1 MPAIRPHGLARV
13 LFWLAP
19 RLRDPG
25 WIAFALNRLTGAIL
39 VVYLLAHYA
48 GQAMLERALSRLAAG
63 PSGWDDLLAIFG
75 SQPFL
80 VGDVL
85 LIAAVVFHGLNGAR
99 VAALTAGYGVAH
111 SGLSVALVIAASAGL
126 TALVG
131 WGILF
136 R

>member
-19 RLRDPG
+19 RWRDPG

-39 VVYLLAHYA
+39 VLYLLVH
-48 GQAMLERALSRLAAG
+48 MVVLSRLAAG
-63 PSGWDDLLAIFG
+63 PSGWNDLLAIFG

-80 VGDVL
+80 VGDTL
-85 LIAAVVFHGLNGAR
+85 LIAAVVFHALNGAR
-99 VAALTAGYGVAH
+99 VAALTLGYGVRH
-111 SGLSVALVIAASAGL
+111 SGRSVALVITGSAGL
-126 TALVG
+126 AALAG

>member
-39 VVYLLAHYA
+39 VVYLLAH
-48 GQAMLERALSRLAAG
+48 MVVLSRLAAG

-75 SQPFL
+75 SAPFL

-85 LIAAVVFHGLNGAR
+85 LIAAVVFHALNGAR
-99 VAALTAGYGVAH
+99 VAALTAGYGVTH
-111 SGLSVALVIAASAGL
+111 SGLSVALVIAASASV
-126 TALVG
+126 TVLVG